1 MLAVSLSCAL
11 VQMLGLAYG
20 ALNVQRLD
28 ILLVFL
34 VQWHQKFN
42 SKWMLYTSSSSIIF
56 TWPTATDRHSIFFI
70 WNLIMDFT
78 SSTLAIMF
86 SLWVSKEGSLPMLF
100 RSGPRIYG
108 TCLNRDSGAKKSY
121 LLASFLTRFLLFSSV
136 PWCSYGRFIHSLSL
150 ITVLLVSQNIYG
162 ELGKGNE
169 LKPDS
174 AEKCLSFWGHS
185 SSRWSED
192 PPFPE
197 HFGTCVDSHAG
208 LPALSHTGCHR
219 RLHCSW
225 CLVPQ

>member
-1 MLAVSLSCAL
+1 MDVVHKLIIHHLHMANSHWQTQHLL
-11 VQMLGLAYG
+11 YLKLDHGLYVINFG
-20 ALNVQRLD
+20 HHV
-28 ILLVFL
+28 
-34 VQWHQKFN
+34 
-42 SKWMLYTSSSSIIF
+42 
-56 TWPTATDRHSIFFI
+56 
-70 WNLIMDFT
+70 LI
-78 SSTLAIMF
+78 
-86 SLWVSKEGSLPMLF
+86 VGQQGRGLPMLF
-100 RSGPRIYG
+100 RHGPRIYG

-121 LLASFLTRFLLFSSV
+121 LLASFLTRFIFLLSSV
-136 PWCSYGRFIHSLSL
+136 PWCSYGRFIHSLSF

-185 SSRWSED
+185 SSGWSED

>member
-1 MLAVSLSCAL
+1 MTPGSWQLSGCCIQTHHL
-11 VQMLGLAYG
+11 LSSCGQQPLP
-20 ALNVQRLD
+20 D
-28 ILLVFL
+28 IA
-34 VQWHQKFN
+34 
-42 SKWMLYTSSSSIIF
+42 SSSSG
-56 TWPTATDRHSIFFI
+56 TWS
-70 WNLIMDFT
+70 WT
-78 SSTLAIMF
+78 SSTLATKF